1 MAERGKKSV
10 ASLSVATSVGV
21 DSRLAPPFMLTPA
34 QKAEWVAVVNSRP
47 ADWFGPENAAM
58 LVQYCRH
65 KVQSDLIAQQL
76 EEFDPAWLVD
86 DDGMKRFDK
95 LGAMLERETRAINA
109 LLRSMRLTQQSLYN
123 AKSANTASQ
132 GNKGRKPWQVEND

>member
-10 ASLSVATSVGV
+10 ASLSVAAPVGV
-21 DSRLAPPFMLTPA
+21 DSRLAPPFILTPA

-58 LVQYCRH
+58 LIQYCRH

-76 EEFDPAWLVD
+76 EEFDPAWLAD

-123 AKSANTASQ
+123 AKSASTASQ
-132 GNKGRKPWQVEND
+132 GNKGRKPWQVENG